1 MTEQEFKDLAKQTL
15 DQMTALLEYRA
26 TSTILPGEH
35 DNFKLSLA
43 TENAGRIIGRKG
55 QALEALELLLN
66 RILKKN
72 DEDAP
77 WVPVEVDGY
86 STGHTGA
93 PPERHGILDDET
105 IRQFECMAKDTAKEV
120 KHWKK
125 SKRLGPYLPAERRVI
140 HTALKNDPEVTTES
154 IPAPEAG
161 ERMKYIEVKLV
172 SKPF

>member
-1 MTEQEFKDLAKQTL
+1 MTEQERKELAKKTL
-15 DQMTALLEYRA
+15 DEMTALLEFGA

-35 DNFKLSLA
+35 DNFKLSIA
-43 TENAGRIIGRKG
+43 SGDAGRIIGRKG

-93 PPERHGILDDET
+93 LPERHGILDDDTVRMLES
-105 IRQFECMAKDTAKEV
+105 MAKDTAKEV
-120 KHWKK
+120 KHWQKT
-125 SKRLGPYLPAERRVI
+125 KRLGPYLPAERRII
-140 HTALKNDPEVTTES
+140 HTTLKDDPAVTTES

-161 ERMKYIEVKLV
+161 ARMKYIEVKLA
-172 SKPF
+172 

>member
-1 MTEQEFKDLAKQTL
+1 MNEQEYKDLAKNTI
-15 DQMTALLEYRA
+15 DQMTKLLGYEA
-26 TSTILPGEH
+26 TSTLLPGEH
-35 DNFKLSLA
+35 DNFKVSLA
-43 TENAGRIIGRKG
+43 SEDAGRIIGRKG

-93 PPERHGILDDET
+93 PPERHGILDNDT
-105 IRQFECMAKDTAKEV
+105 IAMLESMAKDTAKEV
-120 KHWKK
+120 KHWQKP
-125 SKRLGPYLPAERRVI
+125 KRLGPYLPAERRVL
-140 HTALKNDPEVTTES
+140 HTALKDDPAVTTES

-161 ERMKYIEVKLV
+161 ERMKYVEVRLA
-172 SKPF
+172 

>member
-1 MTEQEFKDLAKQTL
+1 MTDQEYKDLAKQTL
-15 DQMTALLEYRA
+15 EQMTTLLEYGA
-26 TSTILPGEH
+26 TITVLPGEH
-35 DNFKLSLA
+35 DNFKLSIA
-43 TENAGRIIGRKG
+43 AEDAGRLIGRKG
-55 QALEALELLLN
+55 QSLEALELLLN

-72 DEDAP
+72 SEEAP

-93 PPERHGILDDET
+93 PPERRGILDDDT
-105 IRQFECMAKDTAKEV
+105 VMQLECMAKDTAKEV

-140 HTALKNDPEVTTES
+140 HTALKGDPEVATES

-172 SKPF
+172 